1 MDITEF
7 QEQIILGTLLGDA
20 YIGKLPKKG
29 KSYSIGWEHSLKQEN
44 YALWKAKNCLINY
57 SFYKRDRLD
66 NRTNKIYNS
75 IVCYSTKNNY
85 QYYRELFYKNKK
97 EISEDILNKLK
108 PLAIAVW
115 YMDDGNLYYNSNN
128 CHLNLAVNSFEN
140 KQLIID
146 WFKENYD
153 LNFKI
158 SGKSIRLTSKKECEK
173 FMNIVEPYIHEDLKY
188 KILSEA
194 LLIYKNN
201 LSPEKLN
208 RRWKKNR

>member
-1 MDITEF
+1 MNITEF

-20 YIGKLPKKG
+20 CICKLQNKR
-29 KSYSIGWEHSLKQEN
+29 KSYNIKWEHSLKQEN
-44 YALWKAKNCLINY
+44 YALWKAKNSLNNY
-57 SFYKRDRLD
+57 SFHKRNRLD
-66 NRTNKIYNS
+66 SRTNKIYNS
-75 IVCYSTKNNY
+75 IICYSIKDNY

-97 EISEDILNKLK
+97 EISKEILNKLK

-115 YMDDGNLYYNSNN
+115 YMDDGSLYYNSNN

-146 WFKENYD
+146 WFKKNYD

-173 FMNIVEPYIHEDLKY
+173 FMNIVEQYIHEDLKY
-188 KILSEA
+188 KTLSEA

-208 RRWKKNR
+208 RRWKINR

>member
-1 MDITEF
+1 MENTEF

-20 YIGKLPKKG
+20 YIGKLQEKR
-29 KSYSIGWEHSLKQEN
+29 KSYSLGWEHSLKQEN
-44 YALWKAKNCLINY
+44 YALWKAKNSLNNY

-75 IVCYSTKNNY
+75 IICYSVKDNY
-85 QYYRELFYKNKK
+85 QYYRELFYKNTK
-97 EISEDILNKLK
+97 EISQEILDKLK
-108 PLAIAVW
+108 PLAIAIW

-128 CHLNLAVNSFEN
+128 CHLNLAINSFEN
-140 KQLIID
+140 KKLIID
-146 WFKENYD
+146 WFKNKYN

-173 FMNIVEPYIHEDLKY
+173 FMNIVEEYIHEDLKY
-188 KILSEA
+188 KKLSEA

-201 LSPEKLN
+201 LSIEKLN
-208 RRWKKNR
+208 RRWKINR

>member
-20 YIGKLPKKG
+20 TISKLS
-29 KSYSIGWEHSLKQEN
+29 KSETCRISWEHSLKQEN
-44 YALWKAKNCLINY
+44 YALWKAQNSLVNFSI
-57 SFYKRDRLD
+57 YKRNRLD
-66 NRTNKIYNS
+66 SRTNNIYNS
-75 IVCYSTKNNY
+75 IICYSIKDNY
-85 QYYRELFYKNKK
+85 KYYKALFYKDKK

-115 YMDDGNLYYNSNN
+115 YMDDGNIYYNSNN

-146 WFKENYD
+146 WFKKNYD

-158 SGKSIRLTSKKECEK
+158 SGKSIRLTSKKECDK
-173 FMNIVEPYIHEDLKY
+173 FMNIVEQYIHEDLKY

>member
-1 MDITEF
+1 MNITEF

-20 YIGKLPKKG
+20 TISKLSKTNTCRI
-29 KSYSIGWEHSLKQEN
+29 SWEHSLKQEN
-44 YALWKAKNCLINY
+44 YALWKAKNSLINF
-57 SFYKRDRLD
+57 SIYKRSRLD
-66 NRTNKIYNS
+66 TRTNNIYNS
-75 IVCYSTKNNY
+75 IICYSIKDNY
-85 QYYRELFYKNKK
+85 KYYKELFYKNNK
-97 EISEDILNKLK
+97 EITEEILNKLK

-115 YMDDGNLYYNSNN
+115 YMDDGNIYYNSNN

-140 KQLIID
+140 KQLIIN
-146 WFKENYD
+146 WFKNNYD

-173 FMNIVEPYIHEDLKY
+173 FMNIVEQYIHEDLKY
-188 KILSEA
+188 KTLSKA

-208 RRWKKNR
+208 RRWKINR

>member
-20 YIGKLPKKG
+20 TVSKLS
-29 KSYSIGWEHSLKQEN
+29 KSKTCRISWEHSLKQEN
-44 YALWKAKNCLINY
+44 YALWKAQNSLINF
-57 SFYKRDRLD
+57 SIYKRNRLD
-66 NRTNKIYNS
+66 SRTNNIYNS
-75 IVCYSTKNNY
+75 IICYSIKDNY
-85 QYYRELFYKNKK
+85 KYYKALFYKDKK

-115 YMDDGNLYYNSNN
+115 YMDDGNIYYNSNN

-146 WFKENYD
+146 WFKKNYD

-158 SGKSIRLTSKKECEK
+158 SGKSIRLTSKKECEN